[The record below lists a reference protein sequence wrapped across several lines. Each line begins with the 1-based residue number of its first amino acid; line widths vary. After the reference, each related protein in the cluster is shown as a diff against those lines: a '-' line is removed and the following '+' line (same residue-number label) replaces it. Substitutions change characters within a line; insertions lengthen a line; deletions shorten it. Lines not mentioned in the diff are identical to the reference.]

1 MSFNFNSAQSQES
14 SGQSYTFK
22 NGVKYSYFKADEK
35 RPLSFRILPAFPDHE
50 GPVQNPMDYVPAV
63 TFISGRPN
71 INDWIFAMK
80 VSRSFQKG
88 AKTIV
93 SRKTL
98 IERNVDGTFV
108 EQEDPLTRV
117 IDYCMHN
124 EQQWGYIVNDVGKW
138 GDPNRIPAKLPKIS
152 AQYLMNV
159 VTLDDDKPGAKL
171 AVIGSVMAI
180 SDLCRTK
187 QGNEGIALRQKPYE
201 VSEEELARDPSAL
214 FQYGDI
220 TDPNGAPIFKY
231 GKALSDDGG
240 KKVYRITVGIETDP
254 ATGRQRTEKMPV
266 TPEDMSAR
274 VDLAH
279 PETYINIPTPEE
291 QVKQI
296 MQVCGG
302 RSKDGYHEWD
312 MLRVC
317 LSDYASLIPDVPS
330 APGAVNQ
337 VRGFTPAP
345 TPQPAQQKQA
355 FAPVAQPQAFKP
367 SVQPQA
373 FKPAAP
379 VAHTNPPQAFKPAPA
394 SRPAFVPTAPKAAP
408 PPDHDQLPMGA
419 PVAQPAQKPIQNVAG
434 EAEFDPDKW
443 AQQAQEQGGSDWI
456 NDYSDQGA

>member
-1 MSFNFNSAQSQES
+1 MSFNFSSAQSQES
-14 SGQSYTFK
+14 SSQGYTFK
-22 NGVKYSYFKADEK
+22 NGVKYSYFKADEN
-35 RPLSFRILPAFPDHE
+35 RPLSFRILPAFSDHT
-50 GPVQNPMDYVPAV
+50 GPIQNPMDYVPAV
-63 TFISGRPN
+63 TFVSGRPV
-71 INDWIFAMK
+71 ISDWIFAMK

-98 IERNVDGTFV
+98 VEYNVDGTPV
-108 EQEDPLTRV
+108 EQEDPLTKV
-117 IDYCMHN
+117 IDYCSHN
-124 EQQWGYIVNDVGKW
+124 EKEWGYVVADQGKW

-159 VTLDDDKPGAKL
+159 VTLDDDKPGVKL

-187 QGNEGIALRQKPYE
+187 QGSEGIALKQKPYE
-201 VSEEELARDPSAL
+201 VSEEEIANDPSAV

-266 TPEDMSAR
+266 TAEDMASR

-279 PETYINIPTPEE
+279 PDTYINIPTPEE
-291 QVKQI
+291 QVRQI
-296 MQVCGG
+296 MQVCSG
-302 RSKDGYHEWD
+302 RNAAGYHEYD

-345 TPQPAQQKQA
+345 AQQPVQQKQA
-355 FAPVAQPQAFKP
+355 FAPT
-367 SVQPQA
+367 VQPQA
-373 FKPAAP
+373 FKPTVQP
-379 VAHTNPPQAFKPAPA
+379 VAHTNPPQAFKPTT
-394 SRPAFVPTAPKAAP
+394 PAFVPTAPKAAP
-408 PPDHDQLPMGA
+408 A
-419 PVAQPAQKPIQNVAG
+419 PQPAQPKQEIANVPG
-434 EAEFDPDKW
+434 EVEFDPVKW
-443 AQQAQEQGGSDWI
+443 AKEANGSTGSGSDWI